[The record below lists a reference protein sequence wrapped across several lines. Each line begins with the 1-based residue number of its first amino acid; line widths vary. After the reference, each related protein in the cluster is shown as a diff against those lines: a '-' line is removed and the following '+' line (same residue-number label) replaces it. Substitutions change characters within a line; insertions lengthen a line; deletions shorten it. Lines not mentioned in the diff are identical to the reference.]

1 MTVTFSEHARERCF
15 QRDISDLEIK
25 KILERKKVSNILA
38 LLGTAKIKENYKGK
52 VLNIVV
58 AGTIA
63 SAKVITA
70 YFA

>member
-25 KILERKKVSNILA
+25 KILERKKVGNILA
-38 LLGTAKIKENYKGK
+38 MMGTVKVKEKYKGK
-52 VLNIVV
+52 ILNIVV
-58 AGTIA
+58 AGTLV

-70 YFA
+70 YIV